1 LVGAGQR
8 TAERKNGRAVKGAQ
22 MKVSKA
28 TRTTLF
34 IGALALAAMVSM
46 FAAFG
51 ILSKRNILG
60 GAAEHFEGTQK
71 RLVVVHAQWCGHCK
85 ELLKKDGVWD
95 GVKKKLPGVTVEEID
110 EEADPE
116 TIKSL
121 NITSFPTVLVMDGPS
136 SVAQFEG
143 ERTVD
148 GIVEFAMKHIKP

>member
-1 LVGAGQR
+1 
-8 TAERKNGRAVKGAQ
+8 
-22 MKVSKA
+22 
-28 TRTTLF
+28 
-34 IGALALAAMVSM
+34 
-46 FAAFG
+46 
-51 ILSKRNILG
+51 
-60 GAAEHFEGTQK
+60 
-71 RLVVVHAQWCGHCK
+71 
-85 ELLKKDGVWD
+85 
-95 GVKKKLPGVTVEEID
+95 VTVEEID